1 MSLDSTTAPAPE
13 AADDSAPL
21 SMDDAVSLLTA
32 EPVEEDADAPAEGEA
47 QPDQASDD
55 QTDAE
60 DDAPDEDD
68 PASEDDSEDDEG
80 DDGEP
85 QAAAI
90 PAPEFWSAEEKALFA
105 KAPPEVQ
112 MLVAAKTAEAEKR
125 VYSAK
130 EEAAEARKVASSVVE
145 QGEKLDQ
152 FLAQAETLFRDRWD
166 GVDWVTWSQQN
177 PTEAFQAKLE
187 YDAEQQAIA
196 QARSAREAAQAQEH
210 RQFLSAEFAKL
221 KEANSPLA
229 DPQNGKQARQELLA
243 YMTSQGI
250 PEEAFSWAS
259 ATELSLAHKAM
270 LYDKLQAER
279 ARKPVAPPNPA
290 QGKTAA
296 ATRPTAPPP
305 PRKVVTERKRSEVI
319 SRAMKTGKVDDAVAA
334 VLALGA

>member
-1 MSLDSTTAPAPE
+1 MSLDSTASAPTADA
-13 AADDSAPL
+13 SAPL
-21 SMDDAVSLLTA
+21 TIDDAVSLLTA
-32 EPVEEDADAPAEGEA
+32 EPVEEDADAQPAEGEA

-105 KAPPEVQ
+105 KAPPDVQ

-125 VYSAK
+125 VYAAK
-130 EEAAEARKVASSVVE
+130 EEAAAERKVASGVAE

-152 FLAQAETLFRDRWD
+152 FLSHAESLFRDRWD
-166 GVDWVTWSQQN
+166 GVDFVAWAATDPQA
-177 PTEAFQAKLE
+177 AFQAKLE
-187 YDAEQQAIA
+187 YDAEQQAIS
-196 QARSAREAAQAQEH
+196 QARSAREAAQTQEH
-210 RQFLSAEFAKL
+210 RQFLSVEFGKL
-221 KEANSPLA
+221 KEAGHPLA
-229 DPQNGKQARQELLA
+229 DPQKGKEARTELLT

-259 ATELSLAHKAM
+259 ASELTIAHKAM

-279 ARKPVAPPNPA
+279 ARKPIVAAPNPA
-290 QGKTAA
+290 QGKAT

-305 PRKVVTERKRSEVI
+305 PRKVVTERRRVEVVT
-319 SRAMKTGKVDDAVAA
+319 RAMKTGKMDDAVAA
-334 VLALGA
+334 VLALGE

>member
-1 MSLDSTTAPAPE
+1 MSLDSTPAPAPE

-47 QPDQASDD
+47 QSDQASDD

-166 GVDWVTWSQQN
+166 GVDFVAWAATDPQ
-177 PTEAFQAKLE
+177 TAFQAKLE

-210 RQFLSAEFAKL
+210 RQFLAAEFAKL

-319 SRAMKTGKVDDAVAA
+319 GRAMKTGKVDDAVAA